1 MLILWLTCMQ
11 HHVLRMNI
19 LCILICQN
27 STPFTCATPCPAY
40 THSKSFLVLKM
51 GVVSTIGL
59 LSSLGRTSSFCVC
72 IGELLDAVCGLF
84 LNVIC
89 GFLICV
95 IYGFVCAIS
104 VFRRFFASGIPS
116 SLISCTI
123 LWTLIFGTLIED
135 CCFQRLPF

>member
-59 LSSLGRTSSFCVC
+59 LSSFCVC